1 VSPLRLLSPA
11 DLPQLVE
18 VYRDA
23 VLSQTPNLYAPEQV
37 QAWAEHANLSGALVE
52 PLQAGYGLASLGSG
66 TGTGTGNHDHDHDHD
81 LSVEA
86 FGILHP
92 EDRLALLYCRGRSNR
107 QGRAG
112 AILSALEQQA
122 GNQGVKRLRTEASQL
137 SRPLLERRGWQ
148 VDAEETVLFAG
159 IPFVRWRM
167 VKELASP
174 GEPIPCPLP

>member
-1 VSPLRLLSPA
+1 MFPLRLLTPA
-11 DLPQLVE
+11 DHPQLVE

-23 VLSQTPNLYAPEQV
+23 VLSQTPDLYAPEQV
-37 QAWAEHANLSGALVE
+37 QAWAEHASRSGVLVE
-52 PLQAGYGLASLGSG
+52 PLQAGYGLASLGRA
-66 TGTGTGNHDHDHDHD
+66 TGTGAGTGDHDHDPTI
-81 LSVEA
+81 EA

-92 EDRLALLYCRGRSNR
+92 VDRLALLYCRGRASR

-122 GNQGVKRLRTEASQL
+122 GSRGVRRLRTEASQL

-159 IPFVRWRM
+159 IPFLRWRM
-167 VKELASP
+167 VKGLASP